1 MELLKSFQ
9 NTVCLL
15 GHGQHFSSKCHLPQE
30 THGFAKLYY
39 IAHSEGHVKAQG
51 WLCSGIC

>member
-15 GHGQHFSSKCHLPQE
+15 GHGQHFSSECHFPQE
-30 THGFAKLYY
+30 KHDFAKLYY
-39 IAHSEGHVKAQG
+39 IAHFEGHEKAQG
-51 WLCSGIC
+51 

>member
-15 GHGQHFSSKCHLPQE
+15 GHGQHFSSECHFPQE
-30 THGFAKLYY
+30 KHDFAKLND
-39 IAHSEGHVKAQG
+39 IAYFEGHVKAQG
-51 WLCSGIC
+51 WLCSAYC